1 MMCIPNI
8 DIRKVSG
15 ETDCVL
21 SQSTTVRTSWW
32 MLASSSS
39 PRTNAKP
46 PMFTGTRWMTAC
58 SAQATSMEASTPARF
73 VRDAVLL
80 SNDGEKERTS
90 LIPPPFNTRRATL
103 AVLWCVKVTGPITLL
118 AWWAGEMAA
127 GRSTS
132 LACTP
137 AWAGSETGSLVL
149 SHEDV
154 RSHEGLQTSIN
165 HVALK
170 SRHLWPLQWT
180 STG

>member
-1 MMCIPNI
+1 MTCIHNI
-8 DIRKVSG
+8 DIRKVAG
-15 ETDCVL
+15 ETSCVL
-21 SQSTTVRTSWW
+21 SQSTMVRTSWW

-39 PRTNAKP
+39 PRTNAEP

-58 SAQATSMEASTPARF
+58 SARATSMEASTPARF
-73 VRDAVLL
+73 VRDTVFL
-80 SNDGEKERTS
+80 SKRRD

-137 AWAGSETGSLVL
+137 AWAGSVTGSLVL

-154 RSHEGLQTSIN
+154 RSHEGLQASIN

-170 SRHLWPLQWT
+170 SRHLWWRQWT